1 MKLHSKVRLTVAD
14 DHPVFREGLRQI
26 IEESENVEVISEA
39 DNGLDA
45 LSNIIEGKPDIAI
58 LDIDMPELTGIEVLK
73 KLREKGSDVKV
84 IFLTVYEDEDIFDE
98 GMEFGMLGYVL
109 KDSAVSEINE
119 CIYKVSK
126 GDSFV
131 SPKMSDILMKRKK
144 KNTKGV
150 PEFLQVLTPSELQI
164 LRFIANGITS
174 REIAENLGISF
185 KTVENHRTNISSKL
199 NLRGANSLIEFAIR
213 NKEKL

>member
-45 LSNIIEGKPDIAI
+45 FSNIVEGKPDIAI
-58 LDIDMPELTGIEVLK
+58 LDIDMPELTGIDVLK
-73 KLREKGSDVKV
+73 KLREIGSDVKV
-84 IFLTVYEDEDIFDE
+84 IFLTVYADEDIFDK

-164 LRFIANGITS
+164 LRFIADGNTS

-213 NKEKL
+213 NKDKL

>member
-1 MKLHSKVRLTVAD
+1 
-14 DHPVFREGLRQI
+14 
-26 IEESENVEVISEA
+26 
-39 DNGLDA
+39 
-45 LSNIIEGKPDIAI
+45 
-58 LDIDMPELTGIEVLK
+58 MPELTGIDVLK
-73 KLREKGSDVKV
+73 KLREIGSDVKV
-84 IFLTVYEDEDIFDE
+84 IFLTVYADEDIFDK

-164 LRFIANGITS
+164 LRFIADGNTS

-213 NKEKL
+213 NKDKL